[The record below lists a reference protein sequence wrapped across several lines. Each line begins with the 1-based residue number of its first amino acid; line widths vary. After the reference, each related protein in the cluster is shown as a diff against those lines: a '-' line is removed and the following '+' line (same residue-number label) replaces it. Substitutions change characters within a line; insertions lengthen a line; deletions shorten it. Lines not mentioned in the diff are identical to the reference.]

1 MSRCFPIVHFS
12 IYLLTAVLFTYSFY
26 PGTVA
31 AKGSIL
37 FTSSMFGVVV
47 VVGGYVGRVC
57 VCVCV
62 CGGGVNDMFCPN
74 IQMK

>member
-1 MSRCFPIVHFS
+1 MLKARNKFSMVSRCFPIVHFS

-37 FTSSMFGVVV
+37 FTSSMFG
-47 VVGGYVGRVC
+47 GGSSGGWLRWPG
-57 VCVCV
+57 VCV
-62 CGGGVNDMFCPN
+62 CGGD
-74 IQMK
+74 